1 MECKLSTLRPLTWT
15 QYHALSMENYFPR
28 TLRERKK
35 DELRTLEQGI
45 MYVGTYESNFSV
57 LSRYALK
64 LVTTEEEKNR
74 LFVNGLNFELHLL
87 YVHMTSVEN
96 SFNEATY
103 FVKKTE
109 GGEEKVRLRHWL
121 KNIKTHETFRAP
133 ILEVKVVQH
142 LHLGQ
147 SSLLCLP
154 LQVIARVINIRI

>member
-45 MYVGTYESNFSV
+45 MYVDTYESNFSV

-103 FVKKTE
+103 FVKKAE
-109 GGEEKVRLRHWL
+109 GGRGKGQAKALAKKY
-121 KNIKTHETFRAP
+121 KN
-133 ILEVKVVQH
+133 
-142 LHLGQ
+142 
-147 SSLLCLP
+147 S
-154 LQVIARVINIRI
+154 